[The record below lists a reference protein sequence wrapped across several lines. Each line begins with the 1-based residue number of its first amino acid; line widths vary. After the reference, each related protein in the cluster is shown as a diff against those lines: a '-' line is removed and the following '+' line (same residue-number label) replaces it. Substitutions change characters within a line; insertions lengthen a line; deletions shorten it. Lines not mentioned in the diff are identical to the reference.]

1 MTEFKL
7 YKAYG
12 GLCNPDA
19 PDSVMSQMKTLAE
32 RLEAKGYTLRTNGA
46 KGGEASMEA
55 GSSDVEAHIPWRN
68 FNEHPSKLNRTTDE
82 AKAVIRQF
90 APGFDGLKP
99 AVQTIIASKAH
110 VILGKDLKNPIQFLI
125 CWTQDGAETMAQRN
139 AKTGYIGVGIALAA
153 SLKIPVFNLKNPDA
167 LERLKQFLE
176 N

>member
-1 MTEFKL
+1 MSDFKL

-19 PDSVMSQMKTLAE
+19 PESILAQMKTLAE
-32 RLEAKGYTLRTNGA
+32 RLEAKGFTVRTNGA
-46 KGGEASMEA
+46 KGGEAAFEA
-55 GSSDVEAHIPWRN
+55 GASDVEAHIPWRS

-110 VILGKDLKNPIQFLI
+110 VIQFLI
-125 CWTQDGAETMAQRN
+125 CWTQDGCETVAQRN

-167 LERLKQFLE
+167 LDRLKQFLE